1 MSSHNAAAPGAP
13 HAEGG
18 EEEHPKKRKK
28 RRAEDKKLD
37 VSINSLLD
45 VLSVILVFLMKS
57 YSTSSVQVKPSAD
70 LQVPFT
76 HSVEQVEESTAITIT
91 RKDVMVD
98 DAPVVTLSDGKV
110 AESDRSEAG
119 FLIDPLFSRL
129 KDEVA
134 KLKKIEAKNS
144 SAKFKGVC
152 TIIADRYVP
161 FPVIAQVMYT
171 AGQAEYGDFK
181 FALIKSER

>member
-1 MSSHNAAAPGAP
+1 MSNHEPKQGA
-13 HAEGG
+13 
-18 EEEHPKKRKK
+18 EEETPKKRKK
-28 RRAEDKKLD
+28 RGIHEQKID

-57 YSTSSVQVKPSAD
+57 YSTSSVQVKPSDD

-76 HSVEQVEESTAITIT
+76 HSTQLVEESTTITIT
-91 RKDVMVD
+91 RKDVLVD
-98 DAPVVTLSDGKV
+98 DSPVMTLQDGKV
-110 AESDRSEAG
+110 PDSEKSEAG
-119 FLIDPLFSRL
+119 FLIEPLFQKL

-134 KLKKIEAKNS
+134 HLKRIEQKNPT
-144 SAKFKGVC
+144 AKFKGVV

-161 FPVIAQVMYT
+161 FPVLGQVMYT